1 MVQKIDFSCAISA
14 CLDNVKAMSRF
25 AERLVLEL
33 KDSSFKTLSANFG
46 QETMIIVNTVC
57 DSVLAFVTFTEG
69 SKIIHFDLQGQ
80 KATNL
85 ATIEEVITRLNQ
97 ALKVVWLE
105 QLVTKLR
112 DHVDRLKLV
121 VNKSTLSL
129 GDTDGKICFSLADGM
144 THEFHI
150 NNENDP
156 RAMLRG
162 PVSEEEVLVYA
173 SQKV

>member
-1 MVQKIDFSCAISA
+1 
-14 CLDNVKAMSRF
+14 MSRF
-25 AERLVLEL
+25 AECLIWEL
-33 KDSSFKTLSANFG
+33 KDSSFKTQLAKFG
-46 QETMIIVNTVC
+46 QEATVVVNTVC

-85 ATIEEVITRLNQ
+85 ATIEQVIARLNQ

-105 QLVTKLR
+105 QLVTKLG

-150 NNENDP
+150 SNENDP
-156 RAMLRG
+156 RVMLRG
-162 PVSEEEVLVYA
+162 PVSEEDVLVYA
-173 SQKV
+173 MKN